1 MGISSSTGEIYYS
14 GDWVDIK
21 NLCRVLNIGEGK
33 LAKIT
38 QSLVEYYQEMV
49 DREIDGSVEQYY
61 YTPLR
66 PYNQYM
72 PAKDATESIF
82 PGAIR
87 GLARYWTA
95 GLLLTT
101 EFQGLNQNT
110 NEVAQ
115 SYVEEAKRKLY
126 EIIRYSRRIPG
137 QQLRHNLR
145 SMPPSMAPGFNPE
158 FNL

>member
-1 MGISSSTGEIYYS
+1 MGISPATNESYYS
-14 GDWVDIK
+14 GDWVDIR

-101 EFQGLNQNT
+101 EFQGLDQNT

-115 SYVEEAKRKLY
+115 SYVDESKRKLF
-126 EIIRYSRRIPG
+126 EIIRYTRRIPG
-137 QQLRHNLR
+137 QRLKHNIKT
-145 SMPPSMAPGFNPE
+145 MPPSMAPGVNPE
-158 FNL
+158 ATF